1 MNKKIFKTIDDLEL
15 IVINRRSAVIFQI
28 GNTNEEGKFDFS
40 LKFNSDI
47 FKELFEHLKEVSDK
61 SWSDIS
67 PKEADSLGA
76 DYCDYYDRQLD
87 SDGSLLIRKDML
99 RISRPA
105 LESNKL
111 YQFNKRKMES
121 FLYDFKKV
129 LES

>member
-15 IVINRRSAVIFQI
+15 IVINRRSAVIFEI
-28 GNTNEEGKFDFS
+28 GNNKEEGKFDFS
-40 LKFNSDI
+40 LKFNFDT
-47 FKELFEHLKEVSDK
+47 FKELFEHLKEVSEK
-61 SWSDIS
+61 SWNDIT
-67 PKEADSLGA
+67 PKEADSPGA
-76 DYCDYYDRQLD
+76 DYEEYYDRQFDNNGWL
-87 SDGSLLIRKDML
+87 SIKKDIL
-99 RISRPA
+99 EISRPT